1 MIKIDR
7 IDHLVLTVSSIANTC
22 DFYCENLG
30 MDRYSR
36 THLYDPAIQE
46 RKATGAGAPPS
57 PRPGVSPNS
66 REQKKSK
73 LNQN

>member
-22 DFYCENLG
+22 DFYCDILA

-36 THLYDPAIQE
+36 THLYDHAIRSEKRPAPV
-46 RKATGAGAPPS
+46 RR
-57 PRPGVSPNS
+57 PREG
-66 REQKKSK
+66 RA
-73 LNQN
+73 